1 MAKAGIG
8 KGITKGVIKFT
19 IILGAGFLLLAVI
32 KRILPAATQD
42 GYRFFPLIGS
52 RDWIWI
58 VAQLHLNFAAFVLGV
73 PIFAVTMEFV
83 GWKKKDAR
91 MDRVAY
97 DFTKLFTLAYTVTAI
112 LGSIFLVSLPLLYP
126 KFISYMMK
134 VLGPT
139 WWLYLIVMYGEVVV
153 CYYYFYSWHKLRDVS
168 WQKRLSDVEGSI
180 SGLEWQKQK
189 NRKGFH
195 VAIGVLL
202 NVLGAALLLITSSW
216 VGFMTT
222 PAGVNAEGDL
232 VSRWGAI
239 HTHMWIPLSLHRF
252 VANIVFG
259 AGIAA
264 AYAAFRFITSKK
276 AEDRAYYDWMGY
288 MSAIISIGVSLL
300 LPGVGYLLGVEIYSY
315 NEQMGIQ
322 LMGGF
327 FAWLWVMQAILIGAI
342 LFFINYYL
350 WISLHKMPGGERY
363 FPYVKFLFLVLL
375 VGYAVWLTPHDIAL
389 SLEEARRTGAYHPAL
404 GKLGVMAAK
413 NTAVILSYLA
423 TFLSFAIF
431 RMSNKEPSVAWAK
444 AGHIIRAAII
454 VVSSAGVLAL
464 GIFSYYVSAAVRVKV
479 LSPIQFSLFI
489 LAIIVLFILDHFM
502 YKGAKVIGEPRWG
515 QMPER
520 SQYALI
526 AITVTFTWL
535 MGMLGYMRAGARQYW
550 HVYGVMM
557 NTSPDAYLP
566 THGMASIIVTIVT
579 LLFFVLISLVFWSI
593 MKLETVVSERRG
605 R

>member
-1 MAKAGIG
+1 MAEAGVG

-19 IILGAGFLLLAVI
+19 VILGAGFLILAI
-32 KRILPAATQD
+32 LKRMLPAATQD
-42 GYRFFPLIGS
+42 GYRFFPMIGS

-73 PIFAVTMEFV
+73 PIFAVTMEFI
-83 GWKKKDAR
+83 GWRKSDER
-91 MDRVAY
+91 LDRIAY
-97 DFTKLFTLAYTVTAI
+97 DFTKLFTLAYTLTAI
-112 LGSIFLVSLPLLYP
+112 MGSIFLISLPTLYP
-126 KFISYMMK
+126 NFIAYMMK
-134 VLGPT
+134 ILGPT
-139 WWLYLIVMYGEVVV
+139 WWLYIIVMYCEVLV
-153 CYYYFYSWHKLRDVS
+153 CYYYFYSWNKMKD
-168 WQKRLSDVEGSI
+168 
-180 SGLEWQKQK
+180 
-189 NRKGFH
+189 RKGFH
-195 VAIGVLL
+195 VFLGVLL
-202 NVLGAALLLITSSW
+202 NLFGVMILLITSTW

-222 PAGVNAEGDL
+222 PAGVNAEGEL

-264 AYAAFRFITSKK
+264 AYAAFRFITAKSEEEK
-276 AEDRAYYDWMGY
+276 AYYDWMGY
-288 MSAIISIGVSLL
+288 TSAIISIGVSLL
-300 LPGVGYLLGVEIYSY
+300 LPGVGYLLGVEIYSF

-363 FPYVKFLFLVLL
+363 FKYVKFLFIVLL
-375 VGYAVWLTPHDIAL
+375 LGYAVWLTPHDIAL

-431 RMSNKEPSVAWAK
+431 RMSNKEPSVSWAK
-444 AGHIIRAAII
+444 TGHALRAALI
-454 VVSSAGVLAL
+454 VISSVAVLAL
-464 GIFSYYVSAAVRVKV
+464 GIFSYYVSAAKRVKV
-479 LSPIQFSLFI
+479 LSPIQFSVFI
-489 LAIIVLFILDHFM
+489 LSIIALFLLDYFM
-502 YKGAKVIGEPRWG
+502 YKGARVIGEPRWG
-515 QMPER
+515 KMPER

-566 THGMASIIVTIVT
+566 THGVASIIVTIVT
-579 LLFFVLISLVFWSI
+579 LLFLLLVAFVFWSI
-593 MKLETVVSERRG
+593 MKLEKLVGERRQG
-605 R
+605 

>member
-1 MAKAGIG
+1 MAEAGVG

-19 IILGAGFLLLAVI
+19 VILGAGFLLLAVLR
-32 KRILPAATQD
+32 RILPAATQD

-73 PIFAVTMEFV
+73 PIFAVTMEFI
-83 GWKKKDAR
+83 GWKKSDER
-91 MDRVAY
+91 LDRIAY
-97 DFTKLFTLAYTVTAI
+97 DFTKLFTLAYTLTAI
-112 LGSIFLVSLPLLYP
+112 MGAMFLISLPLLYP
-126 KFISYMMK
+126 RFIDYMMK
-134 VLGPT
+134 ILGPT
-139 WWLYLIVMYGEVVV
+139 WWLYLIVMYGEVLV
-153 CYYYFYSWHKLRDVS
+153 CYYYFYSWKNM
-168 WQKRLSDVEGSI
+168 
-180 SGLEWQKQK
+180 K

-195 VAIGVLL
+195 VFLGVML
-202 NVLGAALLLITSSW
+202 NVFGALLLLITSTW

-222 PAGVNAEGDL
+222 PAGVSAEGEL

-252 VANIVFG
+252 IANIVFG

-264 AYAAFRFITSKK
+264 AYAAFRFITAKSEEEK
-276 AEDRAYYDWMGY
+276 AYYDWMGY
-288 MSAIISIGVSLL
+288 TSAIISIGVSLL
-300 LPGVGYLLGVEIYSY
+300 LPGVGYLLGVEIYSF

-363 FPYVKFLFLVLL
+363 FKHVKFLFIVLL
-375 VGYAVWLTPHDIAL
+375 LGYAVWLTPHDIAL

-431 RMSNKEPSVAWAK
+431 RMSNKEPSVSWAK
-444 AGHIIRAAII
+444 AGHIMRGAII
-454 VVSSAGVLAL
+454 VISSVGVLAL

-489 LAIIVLFILDHFM
+489 LAIIGLFILDYFM
-502 YKGAKVIGEPRWG
+502 YKGARVIGEPRWG
-515 QMPER
+515 KMPER

-550 HVYGVMM
+550 HVYGIMM

-566 THGMASIIVTIVT
+566 THGVASIVVTIVT
-579 LLFFVLISLVFWSI
+579 LLFFLLVAFVFWSI
-593 MKLETVVSERRG
+593 IKLEKVVGDRRG
-605 R
+605 N

>member
-1 MAKAGIG
+1 MAEAGVG
-8 KGITKGVIKFT
+8 KGILKGLVKFSA
-19 IILGAGFLLLAVI
+19 ILGAGFLLLSVLKGI
-32 KRILPAATQD
+32 VPAPTAD
-42 GYRFFPLIGS
+42 GYRFFPIIGS

-73 PIFAVTMEFV
+73 PIFAVTMEFI
-83 GWKKKDAR
+83 GWRKKEER
-91 MDRVAY
+91 LDRIAY
-97 DFTKLFTLAYTVTAI
+97 DFTKLFTLAYSVTAVM
-112 LGSIFLVSLPLLYP
+112 GSIFLVSLPLLYP
-126 KFISYMMK
+126 KFIEYMMK
-134 VLGPT
+134 ILGPT
-139 WWLYLIVMYGEVVV
+139 WWFYLVVMYGEVIV
-153 CYYYFYSWHKLRDVS
+153 CYYYFYSWHAMKD
-168 WQKRLSDVEGSI
+168 
-180 SGLEWQKQK
+180 
-189 NRKGFH
+189 RKGLH
-195 VAIGVLL
+195 VAMGVLL
-202 NVLGAALLLITSSW
+202 NVLGAMLLLITSAW

-222 PAGVNAEGDL
+222 PGGVNAEGQL
-232 VSRWGAI
+232 LSRWAAV

-264 AYAAFRFITSKK
+264 AYAAFRFITSNTD
-276 AEDRAYYDWMGY
+276 EERAYYDWMGY
-288 MSAIISIGVSLL
+288 TSAIISIGVSLL
-300 LPGVGYLLGVEIYSY
+300 LPGVGYLLGVEIYSF

-327 FAWLWVMQAILIGAI
+327 FAWLWVMQAIMIGAI

-363 FPYVKFLFLVLL
+363 FKYVKFIFVTLL
-375 VGYAVWLTPHDIAL
+375 LGYVVWIIPHDVSL
-389 SLEEARRTGAYHPAL
+389 SLEEARRTGTYHPAL

-431 RMSNKEPSVAWAK
+431 RMSNKQATVAWAK
-444 AGHIIRAAII
+444 KGEMARALII
-454 VVSSAGVLAL
+454 VGSSAGVLAL
-464 GIFSYYVSAAVRVKV
+464 GLYSYLVSASVRVKV
-479 LSPIQFSLFI
+479 LSPIQFGLFFVSLI
-489 LAIIVLFILDHFM
+489 ALYVLDTYM
-502 YKGAKVIGEPRWG
+502 YKGAKIIGEPRWG
-515 QMPER
+515 KMPER

-550 HVYGVMM
+550 HVYGVMK

-566 THGMASIIVTIVT
+566 THGYASVVVTIVT
-579 LLFFVLISLVFWSI
+579 LLFFLLIGLVFWSI
-593 MKLETVVSERRG
+593 MKLEKVVENRRG

>member
-1 MAKAGIG
+1 MAEAGVG

-19 IILGAGFLLLAVI
+19 VILGAGFLLLAVLR
-32 KRILPAATQD
+32 RILPAATQD

-73 PIFAVTMEFV
+73 PIFAVTMEFI
-83 GWKKKDAR
+83 GWKKSDER
-91 MDRVAY
+91 LDRIAY
-97 DFTKLFTLAYTVTAI
+97 DFTKLFTLAYTLTAI
-112 LGSIFLVSLPLLYP
+112 MGAMFLISLPLLYP
-126 KFISYMMK
+126 RFIDYMMK
-134 VLGPT
+134 ILGPT
-139 WWLYLIVMYGEVVV
+139 WWLYLIVMYGEVLV
-153 CYYYFYSWHKLRDVS
+153 CYYYFYSWKNM
-168 WQKRLSDVEGSI
+168 
-180 SGLEWQKQK
+180 K

-195 VAIGVLL
+195 VFLGVML
-202 NVLGAALLLITSSW
+202 NVFGALLLLITSTW

-222 PAGVNAEGDL
+222 PAGVSAEGEL

-252 VANIVFG
+252 IANIVFG

-264 AYAAFRFITSKK
+264 AYAAFRFITAKSEEEK
-276 AEDRAYYDWMGY
+276 AYYDWMGY
-288 MSAIISIGVSLL
+288 TSAIISIGVSLL
-300 LPGVGYLLGVEIYSY
+300 LPGVGYLLGVEIYSF

-363 FPYVKFLFLVLL
+363 FKHVKFLFIVLL
-375 VGYAVWLTPHDIAL
+375 LGYAVWLTPHDIAL

-431 RMSNKEPSVAWAK
+431 RMSNKEPSVSWAK
-444 AGHIIRAAII
+444 AGHIMRGAII
-454 VVSSAGVLAL
+454 VISSVGVLAL

-489 LAIIVLFILDHFM
+489 LAIIALFILDYFM
-502 YKGAKVIGEPRWG
+502 YKGARVIGEPRWG
-515 QMPER
+515 KMPER

-550 HVYGVMM
+550 HVYGIMM

-566 THGMASIIVTIVT
+566 THGVASIVVTIVT
-579 LLFFVLISLVFWSI
+579 LLFFLLVAFVFWSI
-593 MKLETVVSERRG
+593 IKLEKVVGDRRG
-605 R
+605 N